1 MFKKFTTLFSGA
13 AFAAIL
19 PAVAI
24 AHPHVFAEARLELKS
39 TPQGT
44 IEELRHVWRFDE
56 LFTATVMI
64 EFDMD
69 ESGDLNDKELDEVA
83 NTVSSSIAD
92 FNYFQNIDVNGR
104 DVGFKKVTEMAIS
117 IEDGQLLILF
127 ATVPAEEVAL
137 KDAPKI
143 GVFDPTFYTAIEF
156 YSEDNMVLIDAPKSC
171 SRKMVVPDPDEALA
185 QNEQNLTEAF
195 YDTTTENDMSK
206 ILATRMEISCS

>member
-1 MFKKFTTLFSGA
+1 MFRHL
-13 AFAAIL
+13 AIL
-19 PAVAI
+19 LTGTMFVAGLPAAAN
-24 AHPHVFAEARLELKS
+24 AHPHVFAQARMELKS

-69 ESGDLNDKELDEVA
+69 ESGDLNDEELDVVA

-92 FNYFQNIDVNGR
+92 FNYFQNIEVN
-104 DVGFKKVTEMAIS
+104 DQDIGFKKVTEMAIS
-117 IEDGQLLILF
+117 VEDGQLLILF
-127 ATVPAEEVAL
+127 STVPAEEVAL

-156 YSEDNMVLIDAPKSC
+156 YSEDDMVLIDAPKGC
-171 SRKMVVPDPDEALA
+171 SRTMVVPDPDEAI
-185 QNEQNLTEAF
+185 EQNQQSLTEAF
-195 YDTTTENDMSK
+195 YDTTENDMSK
-206 ILATRMEISCS
+206 ILATRMEVTCS